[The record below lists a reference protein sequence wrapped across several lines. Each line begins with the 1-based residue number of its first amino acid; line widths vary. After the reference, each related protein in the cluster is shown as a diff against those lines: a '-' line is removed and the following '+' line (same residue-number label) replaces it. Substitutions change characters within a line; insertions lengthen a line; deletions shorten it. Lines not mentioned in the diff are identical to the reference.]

1 MGQTLTTSTMM
12 ACPHAGTV
20 NSVTGN
26 STVDAGDPVLRS
38 TDTFTITGCTFT
50 LPGPKPSP
58 CTKVQW
64 LVSDLKVTAAGS
76 PSLSTDSL
84 GLCLSADM
92 IPQGMVTIT
101 STQTRVSST

>member
-1 MGQTLTTSTMM
+1 MGQSLTTSTRMS
-12 ACPHAGTV
+12 CPHAGTV
-20 NSVTGN
+20 NVVTGN
-26 STVDAGDPVLRS
+26 TQVHAGDPVLRS
-38 TDTFTITGCTFT
+38 TDVFTVSGCPFT

-58 CTKVQW
+58 CLRVQW
-64 LVSDLKVTAAGS
+64 LVFDVRVTAAGS

-101 STQTRVSST
+101 STQTPVSST